1 MRVGFF
7 CMASGENLVM
17 NLTCQDIEHLFHAHR
32 HELTR
37 CLYRMVRCEQ
47 AAADL
52 TQETYMRLLNLAQTT
67 SVIYPRALLFRTATN
82 LAIDY
87 LRKGKFEWHTGD
99 VLEVAMDVPS
109 GAPSAERAVLD
120 KQRLEIFLQ
129 AIDIL
134 PPRCKE
140 AFLLHRV
147 HDCSYRDIATR
158 LQISESA
165 VEKLIMRALLHCRA
179 TLQQHD
185 AD

>member
-1 MRVGFF
+1 
-7 CMASGENLVM
+7 M

-37 CLYRMVRCEQ
+37 CLYRIVRCEQ

-52 TQETYMRLLNLAQTT
+52 TQETYMRLVNLAQTT

-87 LRKGKFEWHTGD
+87 LRKGKSDRHTGD
-99 VLEVAMDVPS
+99 ILEAAVEVPS
-109 GAPSAERAVLD
+109 GAPSAERAVFD
-120 KQRLEIFLQ
+120 KQRLKIFLS
-129 AIDIL
+129 AIDTL
-134 PPRCKE
+134 SPRCRE

-147 HDCSYRDIATR
+147 HDCSYRDIADR
-158 LQISESA
+158 LEISESA

-179 TLQQHD
+179 TLRQHD